1 MIGKIVFLGVMLV
14 FLGLI
19 KVIILKEMKRYK

>member
-19 KVIILKEMKRYK
+19 KVIILNISK